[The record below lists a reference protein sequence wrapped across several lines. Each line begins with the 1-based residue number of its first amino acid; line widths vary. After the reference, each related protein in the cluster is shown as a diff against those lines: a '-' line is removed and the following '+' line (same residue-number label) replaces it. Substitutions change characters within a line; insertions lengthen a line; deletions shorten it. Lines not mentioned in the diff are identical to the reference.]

1 MVMIMTNDVV
11 YEVYLHDDFPD
22 EPLLFMDRYQAI
34 ESAKYYANKGNEPIA
49 ISVRVHGSPKRVCE
63 LTIYP
68 DWSERFDDGC

>member
-1 MVMIMTNDVV
+1 MTNEFV

-22 EPLLFMDRYQAI
+22 EPLLFMDRYQAFEI
-34 ESAKYYANKGNEPIA
+34 AKYYADKDNEPVA

-68 DWSERFDDGC
+68 DCAERFDDGC

>member
-1 MVMIMTNDVV
+1 MTNKFV
-11 YEVYLHDDFPD
+11 YEVYLHDNFLD
-22 EPLLFMDRYQAI
+22 EPLLFMDRYNAF

-68 DWSERFDDGC
+68 DNAERLEDGC